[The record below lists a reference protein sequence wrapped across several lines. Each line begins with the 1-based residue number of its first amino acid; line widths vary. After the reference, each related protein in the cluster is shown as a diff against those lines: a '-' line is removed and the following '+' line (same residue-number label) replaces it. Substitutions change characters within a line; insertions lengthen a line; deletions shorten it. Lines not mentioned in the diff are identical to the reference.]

1 MNTENKPLLSIVEL
15 QEQLAFFQQRC
26 LVLRGEVEK
35 RDAEIAQLKSA
46 TNAKQQAE

>member
-1 MNTENKPLLSIVEL
+1 MTTENKPLLSIVEL

-35 RDAEIAQLKSA
+35 RDAEIAKLKEA
-46 TNAKQQAE
+46 QKQPME

>member
-1 MNTENKPLLSIVEL
+1 MKQFDNPMASAAEL

-26 LVLRGEVEK
+26 LLLRGEVEK
-35 RDAEIAQLKSA
+35 RDAEIAKLKEA

>member
-1 MNTENKPLLSIVEL
+1 MTADAKPLLSVVEL

-35 RDAEIAQLKSA
+35 RDAEIAKLKEA
-46 TNAKQQAE
+46 QKQPME